1 MNIII
6 SGAFGHIGSY
16 ILNKLIL
23 DRDIKRVLILDNF
36 TTQRYT
42 SFLKLNKKKLN
53 LIDEDLVDFNFNLIK
68 GKYDIFLHLSAIT
81 NASESFK
88 IKKKIIDNNL
98 GVTKKVVKFCKKKKI
113 RLIFPSSTSV
123 YGRKHEIINS
133 KNNMKNL
140 FAQSPYADS
149 KIKEE
154 KYIRKYLT
162 KYTILRLGTI
172 VGVSEGMRFHTAVN
186 KFCYQA
192 SLNKPLTLWKK
203 FYKKKRP
210 YLSIED
216 CFKTMNFIIKKNV
229 FFGETLDVVSSNYT
243 VEQIVNVI
251 RKYTKVKKKFVN
263 TEILNQNSYEVIS
276 DSLISKGLKLNHSIT
291 KNIEDTL
298 KILK

>member
-23 DRDIKRVLILDNF
+23 DRDIKRILILDNF

-154 KYIRKYLT
+154 KYIRTYLT
-162 KYTILRLGTI
+162 KYTILRVGPIFGT
-172 VGVSEGMRFHTAVN
+172 SEGMRFHTAVN